1 MFDGSHILFVR
12 AGAIQAQMTTV
23 NISSEILNKLSFV
36 TLIFKGRKI
45 SLFCHKLS
53 SRETPKTQNIQHTVI
68 KKKRH
73 KNPTPQ
79 NHERKLET
87 LRTNILTKKKKKK
100 TAP

>member
-53 SRETPKTQNIQHTVI
+53 SRETTKTQNIQHTVI

-73 KNPTPQ
+73 KKNQ
-79 NHERKLET
+79 HH
-87 LRTNILTKKKKKK
+87 K
-100 TAP
+100 TMKESLKHSEQTS